1 MSVNAVSYTHL
12 DVYKRQVFALING
25 SVVFDFPGKGKMVSY
40 FAATE
45 EKRSVSAPDNEPS
58 LKGAKDSFVESL
70 RTNTSLVRRRLRAP
84 ELKIAEIFAGRQS
97 VTPVDILYLEGT
109 TNPELVEETK
119 RRIAGIDT
127 DDLLQ
132 TASLEEDVYKR
143 QCGSSRPPR
152 PG

>member
-1 MSVNAVSYTHL
+1 
-12 DVYKRQVFALING
+12 
-25 SVVFDFPGKGKMVSY
+25 MVSY

-132 TASLEEDVYKR
+132 TASLEDAH
-143 QCGSSRPPR
+143 CGPR
-152 PG
+152 WHTAFPMDCLHRAPTALRRSGRGPGWG